1 MLKDIV
7 QNLKNDLTATQ
18 NSVHDA
24 FESHLMALAAEESRE
39 NNGSMIEMDEYRARF
54 IQLEFFYIIHES
66 ISDLSETLKLI

>member
-54 IQLEFFYIIHES
+54 I
-66 ISDLSETLKLI
+66 